1 VEQQVEMK
9 AQRRAARGKNA
20 MRRLRAQGQVP
31 AVVYGLGEDSLAVA
45 LEVKSISRI
54 VNSRS
59 GHNQI
64 LNLSVDGGETA
75 AVLTVDWQVDPVSG
89 ALLHVDMQRVDLKK
103 TIRLAVPISIVGVS
117 AGAKDQGGVEEL
129 VTRQVEIEC
138 LPLAVPEKIELDV
151 SELLIGQAIRVRDLP
166 PNENYRVLSQPD
178 RVLMHVVAPRAE
190 EEVKPAEAVPTEP
203 EVIEKGKVEE
213 KSEETKEKE

>member
-9 AQRRAARGKNA
+9 AQMRDLRGKNA

-31 AVVYGLGEDSLAVA
+31 AVLYGLGKDAQALA
-45 LEVKSISRI
+45 LETKSIARI

-64 LNLSVDGGETA
+64 LNVSVDGGESS
-75 AVLTVDWQVDPVSG
+75 AVLTVAWQVDPVSG
-89 ALLHVDMQRVDLKK
+89 ALLHVDLQRVDLTKA
-103 TIRLAVPISIVGVS
+103 IRLDVPISLVGVS
-117 AGAKDQGGVEEL
+117 VGSKEQGGVEEL
-129 VTRQVEIEC
+129 VTRLVEIEC

-151 SELLIGQAIRVRDLP
+151 SELHIGQAIRVRDLP
-166 PNENYRVLSQPD
+166 PNENYRILTQPD

-190 EEVKPAEAVPTEP
+190 EEAKPAEVAAAEP
-203 EVIEKGKVEE
+203 EVIDKGKADE
-213 KSEETKEKE
+213 KSEETKG